1 MIAVLTGDIINSAQ
15 TPVPEWLP
23 ALKSLMGEWGGSPGD
38 WEIYRGDELQLRL
51 PPNEALRAAVCLKA
65 LMRSREDMDIRLAI
79 GIGMETYRGQ
89 RVSESNGEAYQ
100 RSGRAFENLNRE
112 KTRLK
117 VSGGV
122 PAADKS
128 LNLMLRLGLQFMD
141 SWSRVSA
148 ETVSLALAFPEASQE
163 TLARQLD
170 IRQSAVSQRQTRAR
184 LDLVME
190 LLDYYRED
198 YLKQI
203 GCFS

>member
-23 ALKSLMGEWGGSPGD
+23 ALKSLMGEWGESPQD

-51 PPNEALRAAVCLKA
+51 PPGKALRAAVWLKA

-79 GIGMETYRGQ
+79 GIGTETFRGR
-89 RVSESNGEAYQ
+89 RVSESNGEAYR
-100 RSGRAFENLNRE
+100 RSGRAFENLKKD

-122 PAADKS
+122 PDADKS
-128 LNLMLRLGLQFMD
+128 LNLMLRLALQFMD
-141 SWSRVSA
+141 SWTRVSA
-148 ETVSLALAFPEASQE
+148 ETVSLALAYPEASQE
-163 TLARQLD
+163 TLAEQLE

-184 LDLVME
+184 LDLVRE
-190 LLDYYRED
+190 LLGYYQDD

-203 GCFS
+203 GCLL